1 MADQENQM
9 ESTEMKNQDTCRR
22 IPVQEIIEKLDR
34 MLEQDEP
41 ERAMEHLKYWLS
53 EAEKIGDWGVQLTVA
68 NELMGLTR
76 STGEERE
83 GLRGRPGSMRL
94 QPLRLLESVLPL
106 CPSTR
111 RQSGCIRGI

>member
-68 NELMGLTR
+68 NELAYKEYRGGAGRTFG
-76 STGEERE
+76 SRE
-83 GLRGRPGSMRL
+83 GNRAD
-94 QPLRLLESVLPL
+94 
-106 CPSTR
+106 
-111 RQSGCIRGI
+111 

>member
-41 ERAMEHLKYWLS
+41 ERAMEHLKYWMS
-53 EAEKIGDWGVQLTVA
+53 EAEKAGDWGGQLTVA
-68 NELMGLTR
+68 NELMDLQGVPGRRGQGLRRQRGESSLLR
-76 STGEERE
+76 STRWKI
-83 GLRGRPGSMRL
+83 P
-94 QPLRLLESVLPL
+94 
-106 CPSTR
+106 
-111 RQSGCIRGI
+111 